1 MNMRRLIT
9 LFLLVVAC
17 ASAKAQDNGDIDRYV
32 QWTDISGLAPGC
44 RVCYIY
50 ESEKYLS
57 FFVRGETYDYRFYIS
72 TPQKEMVHNII
83 YSNNGIGL
91 KQQQVMA
98 IVRFA
103 ISKLQDDTTV
113 DRSGA
118 DGPAEGQSIND
129 YIRKEYHSGRYVS
142 VQELFVR
149 QEDTRAETQ
158 AYTQGSADNG
168 YDDTGDLLDNLTVTP
183 QLQEDY
189 IQEHP
194 ESDVA
199 QYMASGGI
207 QDSPAGYPEPGSDGY
222 DSNGIQGTTDS
233 QAADSLSGGASSLLK
248 SLEGYGETII
258 TLLFAFIML
267 KVVLKA
273 FFSGDK
279 KSDSDKNYKD
289 MSWFNDNH
297 KEM

>member
-17 ASAKAQDNGDIDRYV
+17 ASIRAQDNGDIDRYV

-57 FFVRGETYDYRFYIS
+57 FFVRGEIYDYRFYIS

-83 YSNNGIGL
+83 YSNSDIGL

-183 QLQEDY
+183 QLLEDY

-207 QDSPAGYPEPGSDGY
+207 QDSPTGYPEPGGDGY
-222 DSNGIQGTTDS
+222 ANNGIQGTTDS
-233 QAADSLSGGASSLLK
+233 QAADSPSVGDSGLLK

>member
-1 MNMRRLIT
+1 MKKSMT
-9 LFLLVVAC
+9 LLLLLLVTTNL
-17 ASAKAQDNGDIDRYV
+17 KAQDNGDIDRYV

-83 YSNNGIGL
+83 YSNSDIGL

-113 DRSGA
+113 DRSGV

-158 AYTQGSADNG
+158 AYSQGSADNG

-183 QLQEDY
+183 QLLEDY

-207 QDSPAGYPEPGSDGY
+207 QDSPTGYPEPGGDGY

-233 QAADSLSGGASSLLK
+233 QAADSPSVGDSGLLK

>member
-1 MNMRRLIT
+1 MT
-9 LFLLVVAC
+9 LLLLLLVTTNL
-17 ASAKAQDNGDIDRYV
+17 KAQDNGDIDRYV

-83 YSNNGIGL
+83 YSNSDIGL

-158 AYTQGSADNG
+158 AYSQGSADNG

-183 QLQEDY
+183 QLLEDY

-207 QDSPAGYPEPGSDGY
+207 QDSPTGYPEPGGDGY

-233 QAADSLSGGASSLLK
+233 QAADSPSVGDSGLLK

>member
-17 ASAKAQDNGDIDRYV
+17 ASAKAQNNGDIDRYV

-57 FFVRGETYDYRFYIS
+57 FFVRGEIYDYRFYIS

-83 YSNNGIGL
+83 YSNSDIGL

-183 QLQEDY
+183 QLLEDY

-207 QDSPAGYPEPGSDGY
+207 QDSPTGYPEPGGDGY
-222 DSNGIQGTTDS
+222 ANNGIQGTTDS
-233 QAADSLSGGASSLLK
+233 QTADSPSVGDSGLLK

-279 KSDSDKNYKD
+279 NSDSNKNYKD
-289 MSWFNDNH
+289 MSWFHDNH

>member
-17 ASAKAQDNGDIDRYV
+17 ASIRAQDNGDIDRYV

-57 FFVRGETYDYRFYIS
+57 FFVRGEIYDYRFYIS

-83 YSNNGIGL
+83 YSNSDIGL

-103 ISKLQDDTTV
+103 INKLQDDTTV

-199 QYMASGGI
+199 QYMGSDGI
-207 QDSPAGYPEPGSDGY
+207 QDSPTGYPEPGGEGY
-222 DSNGIQGTTDS
+222 TSNGIQGTTDS
-233 QAADSLSGGASSLLK
+233 QAADSPSVGDSGLLK

-279 KSDSDKNYKD
+279 NSDSDKNYKD

>member
-1 MNMRRLIT
+1 MKKSMT
-9 LFLLVVAC
+9 FLLLLLVTTNL
-17 ASAKAQDNGDIDRYV
+17 KAQDNGDIDRYV

-83 YSNNGIGL
+83 YSNSDFGL

-129 YIRKEYHSGRYVS
+129 YIRKEYYSGRYVS

-183 QLQEDY
+183 QLLEDY

-207 QDSPAGYPEPGSDGY
+207 QDSPTGYPEPGGDGY
-222 DSNGIQGTTDS
+222 ANNGIQGTTDS
-233 QAADSLSGGASSLLK
+233 QAADSPSVGDSGLLK

>member
-1 MNMRRLIT
+1 MRRLIT

-17 ASAKAQDNGDIDRYV
+17 TSIRAQDNGDIDRYV

-83 YSNNGIGL
+83 YSNSDIGL
-91 KQQQVMA
+91 KQQQVMT
-98 IVRFA
+98 IIRFA
-103 ISKLQDDTTV
+103 INKLQDDTTV

-199 QYMASGGI
+199 QYMGSYGNL
-207 QDSPAGYPEPGSDGY
+207 DSQSGYPEPGGDGY
-222 DSNGIQGTTDS
+222 VSNGIQGTTDS
-233 QAADSLSGGASSLLK
+233 QTADSLSGGASSLLK

-289 MSWFNDNH
+289 MSWFHDNH

>member
-1 MNMRRLIT
+1 MKKSMT
-9 LFLLVVAC
+9 LLLLLLVTTNL
-17 ASAKAQDNGDIDRYV
+17 KAQDNGDIDRYV

-83 YSNNGIGL
+83 YSNSDIGL

-183 QLQEDY
+183 QLLEDY

-207 QDSPAGYPEPGSDGY
+207 QDSPTGYPEPGGDGY
-222 DSNGIQGTTDS
+222 ANNGIQGTTDS
-233 QAADSLSGGASSLLK
+233 QAADSPSVGDSGLLK

>member
-1 MNMRRLIT
+1 MKKSMT
-9 LFLLVVAC
+9 LLLLLLVTTNL
-17 ASAKAQDNGDIDRYV
+17 KAQNNGDIDRYV

-83 YSNNGIGL
+83 YSNSDIGL

-118 DGPAEGQSIND
+118 DGSAEGQSIND

-183 QLQEDY
+183 QLLEDY
-189 IQEHP
+189 IQEHL

-207 QDSPAGYPEPGSDGY
+207 QDSPTGYPEPGGDGY
-222 DSNGIQGTTDS
+222 ANNGIQGTTDS
-233 QAADSLSGGASSLLK
+233 QAADSPSVGDSGLLK

>member
-1 MNMRRLIT
+1 MRRLIT
-9 LFLLVVAC
+9 LFLLVIAC
-17 ASAKAQDNGDIDRYV
+17 ASIRAQDNVDIDRYV

-44 RVCYIY
+44 RLCYIY

-113 DRSGA
+113 DRSGV

-149 QEDTRAETQ
+149 QEDTRTETQ

-207 QDSPAGYPEPGSDGY
+207 QDSPTGYPEPGSDGY

-279 KSDSDKNYKD
+279 NSDSDKNYKD

>member
-1 MNMRRLIT
+1 MKKSMT
-9 LFLLVVAC
+9 LLLLLLVTTNL
-17 ASAKAQDNGDIDRYV
+17 KAQDNGDIDRYV

-83 YSNNGIGL
+83 YSNSDIGL
-91 KQQQVMA
+91 KQQQVMT
-98 IVRFA
+98 IIRFA
-103 ISKLQDDTTV
+103 INKLQDDTTV

-149 QEDTRAETQ
+149 QEDTRTETQ

-199 QYMASGGI
+199 QYMGSYGNL
-207 QDSPAGYPEPGSDGY
+207 DSQSGYPEPGGDGY
-222 DSNGIQGTTDS
+222 VSNGIQGTTDS
-233 QAADSLSGGASSLLK
+233 QTADSLSGGASSLLK

-279 KSDSDKNYKD
+279 NSDSDKNYKD
-289 MSWFNDNH
+289 MSWFHDNH

>member
-1 MNMRRLIT
+1 MRRQIT
-9 LFLLVVAC
+9 LILLVIVC
-17 ASAKAQDNGDIDRYV
+17 ASIRAQDNGDIDRYV

-83 YSNNGIGL
+83 YSNSDIGL
-91 KQQQVMA
+91 KQQQVMV

-103 ISKLQDDTTV
+103 INKLQDDTTV

-207 QDSPAGYPEPGSDGY
+207 QDSPTGYPEPGSDGY
-222 DSNGIQGTTDS
+222 DSNGIQGTSDS

-279 KSDSDKNYKD
+279 NSDSDKNYKD

>member
-1 MNMRRLIT
+1 MT
-9 LFLLVVAC
+9 LLLLLLVTTNL
-17 ASAKAQDNGDIDRYV
+17 KAQDNGDIDRYV

-83 YSNNGIGL
+83 YSNSDIGL

-103 ISKLQDDTTV
+103 INKLQDDTTV

-189 IQEHP
+189 IQENP

-207 QDSPAGYPEPGSDGY
+207 QDSPTGYPEPGGDGY
-222 DSNGIQGTTDS
+222 ANNGIQGTTDS
-233 QAADSLSGGASSLLK
+233 QAADSPSVGDSGLLK

>member
-17 ASAKAQDNGDIDRYV
+17 ASIRAQDNGDIDRYV

-44 RVCYIY
+44 RLCYIY

-57 FFVRGETYDYRFYIS
+57 FFVRGEIYDYRFYIS

-83 YSNNGIGL
+83 YSNSDIGL

-183 QLQEDY
+183 QLLEDY

-207 QDSPAGYPEPGSDGY
+207 QDSPTGYPEPGGDGY
-222 DSNGIQGTTDS
+222 ANNGIQGTTDS
-233 QAADSLSGGASSLLK
+233 QAADSPSVGDSGLLK

-279 KSDSDKNYKD
+279 NSDSNKNYKD

>member
-1 MNMRRLIT
+1 MT
-9 LFLLVVAC
+9 LLLLLLVTTNL
-17 ASAKAQDNGDIDRYV
+17 KAQDNGDIDRYV

-83 YSNNGIGL
+83 YSNSDIGL

-183 QLQEDY
+183 QLLEDY

-207 QDSPAGYPEPGSDGY
+207 QDSPTGYPEPGGDGY
-222 DSNGIQGTTDS
+222 ANNGIQGTTDS
-233 QAADSLSGGASSLLK
+233 QAADSPSVGDSGLLK

>member
-1 MNMRRLIT
+1 MRRLIT
-9 LFLLVVAC
+9 LFLLVIAC
-17 ASAKAQDNGDIDRYV
+17 ASIRAQDNGDIDRYV

-83 YSNNGIGL
+83 YSNSDIGL
-91 KQQQVMA
+91 KQQQVMV

-103 ISKLQDDTTV
+103 INKLQDDTTV

-158 AYTQGSADNG
+158 AYTQGAADNG

-199 QYMASGGI
+199 QYMGNYGNLNS
-207 QDSPAGYPEPGSDGY
+207 QSGYPEPDGEGY
-222 DSNGIQGTTDS
+222 TSNDIQGTTDS
-233 QAADSLSGGASSLLK
+233 QAADSPSVGDSSLLK

>member
-1 MNMRRLIT
+1 MKKSMT
-9 LFLLVVAC
+9 LLLLLLVTTNL
-17 ASAKAQDNGDIDRYV
+17 KAQDNGDIDRYV

-83 YSNNGIGL
+83 YSNSDIGL

-103 ISKLQDDTTV
+103 INKLQDDTTV

-199 QYMASGGI
+199 QYMGSDGI
-207 QDSPAGYPEPGSDGY
+207 QDSPTGYPEPGGDGY
-222 DSNGIQGTTDS
+222 ANNGIQGTTDS
-233 QAADSLSGGASSLLK
+233 QAADSPSVGDSGLLK

-279 KSDSDKNYKD
+279 NSDSDKNYKD

>member
-1 MNMRRLIT
+1 MRRLIT

-17 ASAKAQDNGDIDRYV
+17 TSIRAQDNGDIDRYV

-83 YSNNGIGL
+83 YSNSDIGL

-103 ISKLQDDTTV
+103 INKLQDDTTV

-199 QYMASGGI
+199 QYMGSYGNL
-207 QDSPAGYPEPGSDGY
+207 DSQSGYPEPGGDGY
-222 DSNGIQGTTDS
+222 VSNGIQGTTDS
-233 QAADSLSGGASSLLK
+233 QTADSLSGGASSLLK

-289 MSWFNDNH
+289 MSWFHDNH

>member
-17 ASAKAQDNGDIDRYV
+17 ASIRAQDNGDIDRYV

-57 FFVRGETYDYRFYIS
+57 FFVRGEIYDYRFYIS

-83 YSNNGIGL
+83 YSTSDIGL

-103 ISKLQDDTTV
+103 INKLQDDTTV

-199 QYMASGGI
+199 QYMGSDGI
-207 QDSPAGYPEPGSDGY
+207 QDSPTGYPEPGGEGY
-222 DSNGIQGTTDS
+222 TSNGIQGTTDS
-233 QAADSLSGGASSLLK
+233 QAADSPSVGDSGLLK

-279 KSDSDKNYKD
+279 NSDSDKNYKD

>member
-1 MNMRRLIT
+1 MT
-9 LFLLVVAC
+9 FLLLLLVTTNL
-17 ASAKAQDNGDIDRYV
+17 KAQDNGDIDRYV

-83 YSNNGIGL
+83 YSNSDFGL

-129 YIRKEYHSGRYVS
+129 YIRKEYYSGRYVS

-183 QLQEDY
+183 QLLEDY

-207 QDSPAGYPEPGSDGY
+207 QDSPTGYPEPGGDGY
-222 DSNGIQGTTDS
+222 ANNGIQGTTDS
-233 QAADSLSGGASSLLK
+233 QAADSPSVGDSGLLK

>member
-1 MNMRRLIT
+1 MT
-9 LFLLVVAC
+9 LLLLLLVTTNL
-17 ASAKAQDNGDIDRYV
+17 KAQDNGDIDRYV

-57 FFVRGETYDYRFYIS
+57 FFVRGEIYDYRFYIS

-83 YSNNGIGL
+83 YSNSDIGL

-183 QLQEDY
+183 QLLEDY

-207 QDSPAGYPEPGSDGY
+207 QDSPTGYPEPGGDGY
-222 DSNGIQGTTDS
+222 ANNGIQGTTDS
-233 QAADSLSGGASSLLK
+233 QAADSPSVGDSGLLK

>member
-1 MNMRRLIT
+1 MRRLIT

-83 YSNNGIGL
+83 YSNSDIGL

-103 ISKLQDDTTV
+103 INKLQDDTTV

-168 YDDTGDLLDNLTVTP
+168 YDDTADLLDNLTVTP
-183 QLQEDY
+183 QLLEDY
-189 IQEHP
+189 IQENP

-199 QYMASGGI
+199 QYIGNYGNLNS
-207 QDSPAGYPEPGSDGY
+207 QSGYPEPGSDGY

>member
-1 MNMRRLIT
+1 MKKSMT
-9 LFLLVVAC
+9 LLLLLLVTTNL
-17 ASAKAQDNGDIDRYV
+17 KAQDNGDIDRYV

-83 YSNNGIGL
+83 YSNSDIGL

-103 ISKLQDDTTV
+103 INKLQDDTTV

-183 QLQEDY
+183 QLLEDY

-207 QDSPAGYPEPGSDGY
+207 QDSPTGYPEPGGDGY
-222 DSNGIQGTTDS
+222 ANNGIQGTTDS
-233 QAADSLSGGASSLLK
+233 QAADSPSVGDSGLLK

-279 KSDSDKNYKD
+279 NSDSNKNYKD

>member
-1 MNMRRLIT
+1 MT
-9 LFLLVVAC
+9 LLLLLLVTTNL
-17 ASAKAQDNGDIDRYV
+17 KAQDNGDIDRYV

-83 YSNNGIGL
+83 YSNSDISL
-91 KQQQVMA
+91 KQQQVMT

-103 ISKLQDDTTV
+103 INKLQEDTTV

-168 YDDTGDLLDNLTVTP
+168 YD
-183 QLQEDY
+183 EK
-189 IQEHP
+189 
-194 ESDVA
+194 
-199 QYMASGGI
+199 GG
-207 QDSPAGYPEPGSDGY
+207 
-222 DSNGIQGTTDS
+222 
-233 QAADSLSGGASSLLK
+233 
-248 SLEGYGETII
+248 
-258 TLLFAFIML
+258 FIY
-267 KVVLKA
+267 V
-273 FFSGDK
+273 
-279 KSDSDKNYKD
+279 
-289 MSWFNDNH
+289 
-297 KEM
+297 E

>member
-1 MNMRRLIT
+1 MRRLIT

-17 ASAKAQDNGDIDRYV
+17 ASAKAQNNGDIDRYV

-83 YSNNGIGL
+83 YSNSDIGL

-103 ISKLQDDTTV
+103 INKLQDDTTV

-199 QYMASGGI
+199 QYMGSDGN
-207 QDSPAGYPEPGSDGY
+207 QDSPAGYPDPSGEGY
-222 DSNGIQGTTDS
+222 TSNGIQGTTDS
-233 QAADSLSGGASSLLK
+233 QAADSPSGGASGLLK

-279 KSDSDKNYKD
+279 NSDSDKNYKD

>member
-1 MNMRRLIT
+1 MRRLIT

-32 QWTDISGLAPGC
+32 QWTDISGLAPSC

-57 FFVRGETYDYRFYIS
+57 FFVRGETYDHRFYIS
-72 TPQKEMVHNII
+72 TPQKEIVHNII
-83 YSNNGIGL
+83 YSNSDIGL

-103 ISKLQDDTTV
+103 INKLQDDTTV
-113 DRSGA
+113 DRSGV

-199 QYMASGGI
+199 QYMGSYGNLNS
-207 QDSPAGYPEPGSDGY
+207 QSGYPEPGGDGY
-222 DSNGIQGTTDS
+222 ANNGIQGTTDS
-233 QAADSLSGGASSLLK
+233 QTADSPSGGLSGLLK
-248 SLEGYGETII
+248 GLEGYGETII

>member
-1 MNMRRLIT
+1 MKKSMT
-9 LFLLVVAC
+9 LLLLLLVTTNL
-17 ASAKAQDNGDIDRYV
+17 KAQDNGDIDRYV

-83 YSNNGIGL
+83 YSNSDIGL
-91 KQQQVMA
+91 KQQQVMT
-98 IVRFA
+98 IIRFA
-103 ISKLQDDTTV
+103 INKLQDDTTV

-149 QEDTRAETQ
+149 QEDTRTETQ

-183 QLQEDY
+183 QLLEDY

-199 QYMASGGI
+199 QYMGSYGNL
-207 QDSPAGYPEPGSDGY
+207 DSQSGYPEPGGDGY
-222 DSNGIQGTTDS
+222 VSNGIQGTTDS
-233 QAADSLSGGASSLLK
+233 QTADSLSGGASSLLK

-289 MSWFNDNH
+289 MSWFHDNH

>member
-1 MNMRRLIT
+1 MRRLIT

-17 ASAKAQDNGDIDRYV
+17 TSIRAQDNGDIDRYV

-83 YSNNGIGL
+83 YSNSDIGL

-103 ISKLQDDTTV
+103 INKLQDDTTV

-183 QLQEDY
+183 QLLEDY

-194 ESDVA
+194 ESDVT

-207 QDSPAGYPEPGSDGY
+207 QDSPTGYPEPGGDGY
-222 DSNGIQGTTDS
+222 ANNGIQGTTDS
-233 QAADSLSGGASSLLK
+233 QTADSLSGGASSLLK

-289 MSWFNDNH
+289 MSWFHDNH

>member
-1 MNMRRLIT
+1 MRRLIT
-9 LFLLVVAC
+9 LFLLVIAC

-83 YSNNGIGL
+83 YSNSDIGL

-183 QLQEDY
+183 QLLEDY

-207 QDSPAGYPEPGSDGY
+207 QDSPTGYPEPGGDGY
-222 DSNGIQGTTDS
+222 ANNGIQGTTDS

>member
-9 LFLLVVAC
+9 LFLLVIAC
-17 ASAKAQDNGDIDRYV
+17 ASIKAQDNGDIDRYV

-158 AYTQGSADNG
+158 AYTQGLEDNG

-183 QLQEDY
+183 QLLEDY

-207 QDSPAGYPEPGSDGY
+207 QDSPTGYPEPGGDGY
-222 DSNGIQGTTDS
+222 ANNGIQGTTDS
-233 QAADSLSGGASSLLK
+233 QAADSPSVGDSGLLK

>member
-1 MNMRRLIT
+1 MT
-9 LFLLVVAC
+9 LLLLLLVTTNL
-17 ASAKAQDNGDIDRYV
+17 KAQDNGDIDRYV

-83 YSNNGIGL
+83 YSNSDIGL

-113 DRSGA
+113 DRSGV

-158 AYTQGSADNG
+158 AYSQGSADNG

-183 QLQEDY
+183 QLLEDY

-207 QDSPAGYPEPGSDGY
+207 QDSPTGYPEPGGDGY

-233 QAADSLSGGASSLLK
+233 QAADSPSVGDSGLLK

>member
-1 MNMRRLIT
+1 MRRQIT
-9 LFLLVVAC
+9 LILLVIVC
-17 ASAKAQDNGDIDRYV
+17 ASIRAQDNGDIDSYV

-44 RVCYIY
+44 RVCYVY

-83 YSNNGIGL
+83 YSNSDIGL
-91 KQQQVMA
+91 KQQQVMI

-103 ISKLQDDTTV
+103 INKLQDDTTV

-149 QEDTRAETQ
+149 QENTKAETQ
-158 AYTQGSADNG
+158 TYTQGSADNG
-168 YDDTGDLLDNLTVTP
+168 QDDTGDLLDNLTVTP
-183 QLQEDY
+183 QLLEDY

-199 QYMASGGI
+199 QYMGSNGNQDIPADYPESGG
-207 QDSPAGYPEPGSDGY
+207 DRYT
-222 DSNGIQGTTDS
+222 SNGIQGTMDN
-233 QAADSLSGGASSLLK
+233 QAADSPSGGASGLLK
-248 SLEGYGETII
+248 GLEGYGETII
-258 TLLFAFIML
+258 TLIFAFLML

-273 FFSGDK
+273 FFSGGK
-279 KSDSDKNYKD
+279 KSDSEKNYED

>member
-9 LFLLVVAC
+9 LFLLAVAC
-17 ASAKAQDNGDIDRYV
+17 ASAKAQNNGDIDRYV

-57 FFVRGETYDYRFYIS
+57 FFVRGEIYDYRFYIS

-83 YSNNGIGL
+83 YSNSDIGL

-103 ISKLQDDTTV
+103 INKLQDDTTV

-199 QYMASGGI
+199 QYMGSDGI
-207 QDSPAGYPEPGSDGY
+207 QDSPTGYPEPGGEGY
-222 DSNGIQGTTDS
+222 TSNGIQGTTDS
-233 QAADSLSGGASSLLK
+233 QAADSPSVGDSGLLK

-279 KSDSDKNYKD
+279 NSDSNKNYKD